1 MGGWNDA
8 IVYFLLRHSTD
19 HKGCRTTKAREF
31 AVLVVKKIRDSR
43 TVGCSSSVSAFN
55 LGWEQL
61 FEESPTEERPLD
73 LLGAVNNFIDADT
86 ESLLLA
92 ASPLFESRGSQ
103 AVEPFTRDHR
113 FGTPWSAREIAQVE
127 ESHIQRK
134 TKASTTWAISMWQT
148 A

>member
-31 AVLVVKKIRDSR
+31 AVLVVKKMRDSH

-61 FEESPTEERPLD
+61 FEESPAEERPLD
-73 LLGAVNNFIDADT
+73 LLGAVDDFVDADT

-92 ASPLFESRGSQ
+92 PSPLFESGGGQ
-103 AVEPFTRDHR
+103 AVLVTVASGRLGVRVRSHR
-113 FGTPWSAREIAQVE
+113 
-127 ESHIQRK
+127 
-134 TKASTTWAISMWQT
+134 
-148 A
+148 